1 MSTTP
6 AHVIVVGNEK
16 GGSGKSTLAMHLIVG
31 LLQSGYSVASIDVDF
46 RQGSLSRYLA
56 NRRLMPIGT
65 RLPFIAKSGCPPPIR
80 AAVFRAASCPRRG
93 FAGRPSCVP
102 STERRRAD
110 PNFRSIPE
118 CSRTG
123 LSTPCPGG

>member
-16 GGSGKSTLAMHLIVG
+16 GGSGKSTIAMHLIVG

-56 NRRLMPIGT
+56 NRRSFIKAAGSDVTMPSPYTIN
-65 RLPFIAKSGCPPPIR
+65 PPVTLIPPGQTVSIILKIIR
-80 AAVFRAASCPRRG
+80 V
-93 FAGRPSCVP
+93 
-102 STERRRAD
+102 
-110 PNFRSIPE
+110 
-118 CSRTG
+118 
-123 LSTPCPGG
+123 TPKA